1 MNRFRT
7 HKNRRAI
14 SLVELLLVM
23 SASTVV
29 LSLSGVLLHRAMVVQ
44 MESRSRMN
52 VERTSLRLA
61 NQFRSDVHA
70 AGDVKPDA
78 AHNTAGVFLH
88 LTEGDRAIDYSREN
102 GNVLRVES
110 GGNLPARRE
119 VFEFPAAA
127 QLAIE
132 QLNTPARL
140 ALTLQLRA
148 PERLPASSDIAID
161 MNPTQVSLHVEAAVG
176 RDLQLP
182 HSPTNTEVQQ

>member
-1 MNRFRT
+1 MNCFRT

-29 LSLSGVLLHRAMVVQ
+29 LSLSGVLLHRAMIVQ
-44 MESRSRMN
+44 MQSRSRTN

-61 NQFRSDVHA
+61 NQFRSDLHVA
-70 AGDVKPDA
+70 RDANPD
-78 AHNTAGVFLH
+78 NSRNNSGVFLH
-88 LTEGDRAIDYSREN
+88 LTAGDRVIDYSREC

-110 GGNLPARRE
+110 GGNLPPRRE
-119 VFEFPAAA
+119 AFEFPAAA

-140 ALTLQLRA
+140 ALTIELRA
-148 PERLPASSDIAID
+148 PDRPSTSSDIAVD
-161 MNPTQVSLHVEAAVG
+161 MNPTQVSLHVEATVG
-176 RDLQLP
+176 RDLRLP
-182 HSPTNTEVQQ
+182 HLPANTEAPQ